1 MNPRHRRSP
10 KNLTLN
16 QALPDWDEG
25 AGIFSKLD
33 AGNPTT
39 PWHNYVSAAG
49 LDIAYQG
56 MRSGDKFVTNIFY
69 KYLDDDGELTT
80 SGASKIISAIQA
92 RFYQKWK
99 HLWDDYV
106 LEYSPLNSYN
116 MTEEYEKSSTRT
128 PNLSVREHG
137 DDDTTYENDTSSS
150 LLHGHTITDSGTDT
164 TTDTHG
170 HIITDS
176 GTDTTTDTHGHV
188 ITDAG
193 QPSSTTTT
201 QVKGFNAVA
210 FEDKQKDT
218 TENVTDNTQTHS
230 GSDTST
236 LQHGMV
242 ETHSGSDTSALLH
255 GKVETNAGTDTTTG
269 SEDSSTQRDIDIT
282 TQTTGTDKNDEE
294 FSSTKQ
300 GTMYR
305 APAELLKLDRDFW
318 LDDYFSIVF
327 ADLDTLLTLA
337 VYSENEVS
345 RTVF

>member
-16 QALPDWDEG
+16 QALPDWDAG

-33 AGNPTT
+33 AGGPTT
-39 PWHNYVSAAG
+39 PWHSYVSAAG

-80 SGASKIISAIQA
+80 TGANKIISAIQA
-92 RFYQKWK
+92 RFYQKWQ

-106 LEYSPLNSYN
+106 LEYSPLNSYDI
-116 MTEEYEKSSTRT
+116 TEEYEKSSTRT

-150 LLHGHTITDSGTDT
+150 LVHGHTV
-164 TTDTHG
+164 
-170 HIITDS
+170 TDS

-188 ITDAG
+188 IVDSG

-210 FEDKQKDT
+210 FEDKQKET
-218 TENVTDNTQTHS
+218 TANVTDNT
-230 GSDTST
+230 
-236 LQHGMV
+236 
-242 ETHSGSDTSALLH
+242 ETHSGQDTSALLH

-269 SEDSSTQRDIDIT
+269 AEDSSTRRDIDIT
-282 TQTTGTDKNDEE
+282 TATTGTDKNDEE

-327 ADLDTLLTLA
+327 TDLDTLLTLA
-337 VYSENEVS
+337 IYSEREVS
-345 RTVF
+345 TTIY

>member
-16 QALPDWDEG
+16 QALPDWDDG

-33 AGNPTT
+33 AGSPTT
-39 PWHNYVSAAG
+39 PWHSYVSAAG

-56 MRSGDKFVTNIFY
+56 MRSGDKFVTDIFY

-80 SGASKIISAIQA
+80 TGANKIVSAIQA
-92 RFYQKWK
+92 RFYQKWT
-99 HLWDDYV
+99 HLWNDYV

-137 DDDTTYENDTSSS
+137 DDDTTYENDASNS

-170 HIITDS
+170 HVITDG

-188 ITDAG
+188 IT
-193 QPSSTTTT
+193 
-201 QVKGFNAVA
+201 
-210 FEDKQKDT
+210 E
-218 TENVTDNTQTHS
+218 S
-230 GSDTST
+230 GSPSKVETGQVMGFDSQAFVDKTKQTTNET
-236 LQHGMV
+236 LGKV
-242 ETHSGSDTSALLH
+242 ETHSGSDTSALQHGMTETHSGNDTSALQH
-255 GKVETNAGTDTTTG
+255 GKVETNAGTDTTIV

-318 LDDYFSIVF
+318 LDDYFSIIF
-327 ADLDTLLTLA
+327 ADLDTLLTLSI
-337 VYSENEVS
+337 YSENEVYK
-345 RTVF
+345 TVF